1 MAAAELSLISISSH
15 LVVLE
20 SPIATG
26 GSDDGARCGGGSMY
40 LAYQLVIESRKAEA
54 RSQKQ
59 HAPSHDRK
67 MTRYECS

>member
-15 LVVLE
+15 LVVKSHLLQQ
-20 SPIATG
+20 AAM
-26 GSDDGARCGGGSMY
+26 ARCGGGSMY